1 VDELDDR
8 ARNRE
13 EGARSEEREQSV
25 IELMNGP
32 ERPTPKRRKTVLWVC
47 LTFAMTMLAMTVAVI
62 SIYGLD
68 ILTIFTG
75 IALAFLVAAMIGAL
89 RYEGEDP
96 MAQFDPPD
104 RPPPRRFWRRK

>member
-1 VDELDDR
+1 
-8 ARNRE
+8 
-13 EGARSEEREQSV
+13 
-25 IELMNGP
+25 
-32 ERPTPKRRKTVLWVC
+32 
-47 LTFAMTMLAMTVAVI
+47 VI

>member
-1 VDELDDR
+1 MDELDDR

-13 EGARSEEREQSV
+13 EEVDLDEREPSV

-32 ERPTPKRRKTVLWVC
+32 ERPTAQRRNTVLWIC
-47 LTFAMTMLAMTVAVI
+47 LTFATMMLALTVAVI

-68 ILTIFTG
+68 ILTLFTG
-75 IALAFLVAAMIGAL
+75 IALAFVVAAMIGAL
-89 RYEGEDP
+89 RYKGVDP

-104 RPPPRRFWRRK
+104 RPPPRRFWHRK